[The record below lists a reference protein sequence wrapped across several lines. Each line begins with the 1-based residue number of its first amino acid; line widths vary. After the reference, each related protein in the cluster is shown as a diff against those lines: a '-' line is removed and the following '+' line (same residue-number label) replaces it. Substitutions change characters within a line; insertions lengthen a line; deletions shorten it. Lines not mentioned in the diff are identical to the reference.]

1 MASSPVD
8 IANLALGHVNGGFIT
23 NLNSS
28 SPEGSRIRVFYD
40 TARKVELEAF
50 NWSFARK
57 HTQLSET
64 EGYVQGDIDG
74 WLYSFDLP
82 EDFLVARVIPQ
93 GNAAQFNA
101 VPFFDADRRFDGV
114 RVPRRK
120 DAEPYT
126 IIGTKL
132 YANGSE
138 GVEEV
143 DGNTVL
149 NLIYTFDNISVPDYT
164 SNFVMALSHRLAS
177 YIAADP
183 GVKEMQTL
191 LADRHRLLAQ
201 GTDGNTGFSP
211 RPEPDAVWVSAR
223 N

>member
-8 IANLALGHVNGGFIT
+8 IANLALGHVDGGFIT

-28 SPEGSRIRVFYD
+28 SPGASRIRVYYD

-57 HTQLSET
+57 VAELEASDDDDA
-64 EGYVQGDIDG
+64 VDG
-74 WLYSFDLP
+74 FQYAFSLP
-82 EDFLVARVIPQ
+82 PDFLVAR
-93 GNAAQFNA
+93 GLANASATAFGA
-101 VPFFDADRRFDGV
+101 VPFFNADGDFSGIQATATKNKPPYAIYGDLIMTGV
-114 RVPRRK
+114 
-120 DAEPYT
+120 A
-126 IIGTKL
+126 GTEE
-132 YANGSE
+132 NDE
-138 GVEEV
+138 G
-143 DGNTVL
+143 DTVI
-149 NLIYTFDNISVPDYT
+149 NLIYTFDNTAVADYT

-183 GVKEMQTL
+183 GAKEMQTL

-211 RPEPDAVWVSAR
+211 RPEPDATWIAVR
-223 N
+223 